1 MSFLNVFLAGCAAL
15 AATTAGAAGVL
26 AIRKIPPALYAT
38 VVSFCAGM
46 MGFSALEMLNEAHAL
61 GGHRSSLAGLI
72 VGLAVFLVVDRL
84 MPHVHMALR
93 GVEICET
100 KRKVAMLVGTITLH
114 NIPEGFALAAAF
126 SGSASLGWLVTLS
139 IALQDIPEGLI
150 VSAPAVCYGVETRRS
165 FFWGVVSGL
174 VEFASAIAGFIF
186 LSSVSDATP
195 FALGFSGGAMTYVIF
210 SELLPDAMQAENRYA
225 ALGAAIAGFA
235 AAYGFGALIGF

>member
-1 MSFLNVFLAGCAAL
+1 MYFMHVFLAGCTAL
-15 AATTAGAAGVL
+15 AATTLGAAGVFV
-26 AIRKIPPALYAT
+26 IRKIPPALYAT

-46 MGFSALEMLNEAHAL
+46 MGFSALEMLNEAHSL
-61 GGHRSSLAGLI
+61 GGHRTALAGLI
-72 VGLAVFLVVDRL
+72 AGMVAFLVMDKL

-93 GVEICET
+93 GAEIGEA
-100 KRKVAMLVGTITLH
+100 KKKVAMLVGTITIH

-126 SGSASLGWLVTLS
+126 AGSASLGWLVTLS

-150 VSAPAVCYGVETRRS
+150 VSAPAACYGVETRRS
-165 FFWGVVSGL
+165 FFWGVLSGL
-174 VEFASAIAGFIF
+174 VEFASAIAGFLF
-186 LSSVSDATP
+186 LRAMSAATP

-210 SELLPDAMQAENRYA
+210 SELLPDAMQAENRYV